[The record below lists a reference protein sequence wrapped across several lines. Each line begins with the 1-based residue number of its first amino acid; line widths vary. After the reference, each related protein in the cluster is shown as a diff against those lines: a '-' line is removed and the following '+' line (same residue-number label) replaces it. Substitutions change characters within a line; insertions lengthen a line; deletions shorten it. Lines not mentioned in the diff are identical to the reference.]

1 MTQQERLL
9 LPKCLSLTVTE
20 AGAGLGSMFMAQ
32 LQASKL
38 SQVGSRM
45 AMPTEKTGIIE
56 AQKEK
61 VAFLLTKM
69 LLLVG
74 DS

>member
-1 MTQQERLL
+1 
-9 LPKCLSLTVTE
+9 
-20 AGAGLGSMFMAQ
+20 MFMAQ

-38 SQVGSRM
+38 SSGLKGIM
-45 AMPTEKTGIIE
+45 LTEETGIIE

-74 DS
+74 DSGRTE

>member
-1 MTQQERLL
+1 
-9 LPKCLSLTVTE
+9 
-20 AGAGLGSMFMAQ
+20 MFMAQ

-38 SQVGSRM
+38 SQVGSRV
-45 AMPTEKTGIIE
+45 AMPTEETGIIE